1 MRKLLSVDKQTD
13 NKFLNMFVANYEE
26 DGEESK
32 YFIASRK
39 KNAEDLDCMTGKMVA
54 DAVII
59 VPVYTNGDILFIK
72 QFRKP
77 INDYIYEFPAGLI
90 DAGETSKQA
99 AIRELHE
106 ETGLSV
112 VSARELIKPT
122 YTSVGMSDEAVGIY
136 IAEVQ
141 GELSQEYQEKS
152 EDINFEIVKIDDL
165 AKFIKE
171 NKVAMQASILSLFLY
186 SIEKGE
192 Y

>member
-39 KNAEDLDCMTGKMVA
+39 TNANYLDCVTGKMVT

-59 VPVYTNGDILFIK
+59 IPVYENGDIVFIK

-90 DAGETSKQA
+90 DAGETSKEA

-112 VSARELIKPT
+112 VNARELIKPT

-136 IAEVQ
+136 IAEVK
-141 GELSQEYQEKS
+141 GELTKEYQEKS
-152 EDINFEIVKIDDL
+152 EDISFEIVKVDDL
-165 AKFIKE
+165 AKFVKE
-171 NKVAMQASILSLFLY
+171 NKVAMQASILALFLY
-186 SIEKGE
+186 AVEKGE
-192 Y
+192 